1 MENLKTSPAYPLWHP
16 FTPQVGTMA
25 PLPVVS
31 GKGARLYLNDGREI
45 IDAISSW
52 WVSIHGHSHPAFAEA
67 LFKQAN
73 TLEQVI
79 FAGFSHKPALDLVT
93 KLLPLLGDSYKK
105 AFFSDNGSTAIE
117 VALKMALQY
126 FWNKGET
133 ERTKVIALTGS
144 YHGDT
149 FGAMSV
155 AEPSAFTAPYKALLF
170 DVDYLDIPYC
180 TDIHLPLNEADYAC
194 IKVFQDLIHQNHAAF
209 IFEPFIQGASGMQMY
224 KVALLEQLVA
234 IAQKAG
240 ILCIADEVMTG
251 FSRTGKLFAIH
262 HLVSKPDI
270 VCLSKA
276 LTGGILPMGLTICN
290 LPIWEAYNTS
300 DLYKTFFHGHSFTA
314 NPLACACAN
323 TSLDLLLS
331 ADYCHYLAD
340 IEASNNEFK
349 FLIEQKGYPVIT
361 RACGPILAFELLQGS
376 PTSYVHEAR
385 HILYAEFLK
394 RNVLL
399 RPLGNVVYILPPY
412 TITKPDLNLVY
423 KAIEEVFDLLFKPS
437 I

>member
-1 MENLKTSPAYPLWHP
+1 MLELNSTSPEYQIWHP

-31 GKGARLYLNDGREI
+31 GKGARLILEDGREI

-52 WVSIHGHSHPAFAEA
+52 WVSIHGHSHPAFAAA

-79 FAGFSHKPALDLVT
+79 FAGFNHKPALNLVER
-93 KLLPLLGDSYKK
+93 LLPLVGTNFAK

-117 VALKMALQY
+117 VALKMALQF
-126 FWNKGET
+126 FWNNNLPEK
-133 ERTKVIALTGS
+133 TKVIALIGS

-170 DVDYLDIPYC
+170 DVDYLDIPYSS
-180 TDIHLPLNEADYAC
+180 DIHLPLEQADLDCIEAF
-194 IKVFQDLIHQNHAAF
+194 KQLLHRNHAAF

-224 KVALLEQLVA
+224 KVALLEQLVT

-240 ILCIADEVMTG
+240 IICIADEVMTG

-262 HLVSKPDI
+262 HLESKPDI

-340 IEASNNEFK
+340 IEQSNKEFK
-349 FLIEQKGYPVIT
+349 Y
-361 RACGPILAFELLQGS
+361 
-376 PTSYVHEAR
+376 
-385 HILYAEFLK
+385 
-394 RNVLL
+394 
-399 RPLGNVVYILPPY
+399 
-412 TITKPDLNLVY
+412 
-423 KAIEEVFDLLFKPS
+423 
-437 I
+437 